1 MTVEEAP
8 TETPKATADDWFQRA
23 VVYQIYPRSFADS
36 NGDGIGDLRGIIG
49 RLDYLQR
56 LGVDVVWLS
65 PIYTSPQDDNGYDIS
80 DYRDVDPLFGTLEEL
95 RELTDGLHARGMK
108 LVMDLVV
115 NHTSDEHPWFVES
128 RSSKENPKRDWYWWR
143 PPRDVGAAPSPR
155 RTAAEPTNWGSAF
168 SGPAWEFD
176 QTTGEYYL
184 HIFSKKQPDLNW
196 ENPEVRAAVYEMM
209 NWWLDRGVDGFRM
222 DVINFIS
229 KDTSLPDGPVAD
241 GKLFGDGSPFYIDG
255 PRMHEFL
262 QEMHREVFA
271 NRTGELLTVGEMPG
285 VTVDDAILYTD
296 PARAEVD
303 MVFQFEHVALDQ
315 EDGDKWRP
323 KKLLL
328 TELKQT
334 LGRWQEGLAETGWNS
349 LYWGNHDQA
358 RAVSRFGD
366 DSPRYREL
374 SAKMLAGVLHL
385 HRGTPYVYQGEE
397 LGMTNMT
404 FGAISDF
411 RDIEVLNHHREATTH
426 LGHTDAE
433 VLAALAPLNRDNAR
447 TPVQWDATRHA
458 GFTTGAPWIAVNPNA
473 NHINAAAQ
481 VDDPDSVYTFY
492 RKVIALRHAEP
503 VVSHGNF
510 TMLLPDDPH
519 VYAFTRA
526 LTVPGS
532 AVSSGSPADGPT
544 EGAGIP
550 ELLVLGNYS
559 GEERDADLGD
569 EAWGDAE
576 LVLGNYPADGGSA
589 AGSAGGSAAGSP
601 AGAGRDG
608 LSPGA
613 IRLRPWE
620 LQVLRRRR
628 GA

>member
-1 MTVEEAP
+1 MTVEHAP
-8 TETPKATADDWFQRA
+8 AEIPKATSGDWFQRA

-36 NGDGIGDLRGIIG
+36 NGDGIGDLRGIISK
-49 RLDYLQR
+49 LDYLKR

-80 DYRDVDPLFGTLEEL
+80 DYRNVDPLFGTLEQL
-95 RELTDGLHARGMK
+95 RDLTDGLHARGMK

-128 RSSKENPKRDWYWWR
+128 RSSKDNPKRDWYWWR
-143 PPRDVGAAPSPR
+143 PPREAAAAGAGPTPGTGS
-155 RTAAEPTNWGSAF
+155 EPNNWGSAF

-176 QTTGEYYL
+176 QATGEYYL

-229 KDTSLPDGPVAD
+229 KDTSLPDGPRGD
-241 GKLFGDGSPFYIDG
+241 GKLYGDGTPFYIDG

-271 NRTGELLTVGEMPG
+271 GRTGELLTVGEMPG
-285 VTVDDAILYTD
+285 VTVEEAVLFTD

-315 EDGDKWRP
+315 EEGDKWRP

-334 LGRWQEGLAETGWNS
+334 LGRWQDGLAERGWNS

-366 DSPRYREL
+366 DGTYREL
-374 SAKMLAGVLHL
+374 SAKMLAGILHL

-404 FGAISDF
+404 FGAISDY

-447 TPVQWDATRHA
+447 TPVQWDASRHA

-481 VDDPDSVYTFY
+481 VDDPDSVFSFY

-503 VVSHGNF
+503 VVSHGTF

-519 VYAFTRA
+519 VYAFVRSLPNT
-526 LTVPGS
+526 TF
-532 AVSSGSPADGPT
+532 
-544 EGAGIP
+544 
-550 ELLVLGNYS
+550 LVLGNFS
-559 GEERDADLGD
+559 GQDQEVTLDDADVAVVD
-569 EAWGDAE
+569 VPAVWDSAE
-576 LVLGNYPADGGSA
+576 LVLGNYPADA
-589 AGSAGGSAAGSP
+589 AVP
-601 AGAGRDG
+601 
-608 LSPGA
+608 LLH
-613 IRLRPWE
+613 LRPWE
-620 LQVLRRRR
+620 LKVLRA
-628 GA
+628 GAALPDR

>member
-1 MTVEEAP
+1 MTVEQAP
-8 TETPKATADDWFQRA
+8 AETPKATASDWFQRA

-36 NGDGIGDLRGIIG
+36 NGDGIGDLRGIISK
-49 RLDYLQR
+49 LDYLQK

-80 DYRDVDPLFGTLEEL
+80 DYRNVDPLFGTLEEL
-95 RELTDGLHARGMK
+95 RELTDGLRARGMK

-128 RSSKENPKRDWYWWR
+128 RSSKDNPKRDWYWWR
-143 PPRDVGAAPSPR
+143 QPQEVDAGAGAQG
-155 RTAAEPTNWGSAF
+155 RTAAEPNNWGSAF

-176 QTTGEYYL
+176 EASGEYYL

-196 ENPEVRAAVYEMM
+196 ENHEVRAAVYEMM

-241 GKLFGDGSPFYIDG
+241 GKLFGDGTPFYIDG

-271 NRTGELLTVGEMPG
+271 GRDGELLTVGEMPG
-285 VTVDDAILYTD
+285 VTVEDAILYTD

-366 DSPRYREL
+366 DGKYREL
-374 SAKMLAGVLHL
+374 SAKMLAGILHL

-404 FGAISDF
+404 FGAISDY

-447 TPVQWDATRHA
+447 TPVQWDASRHA

-481 VDDPDSVYTFY
+481 VDDPDSVFSFY

-503 VVSHGNF
+503 VVSHGTF
-510 TMLLPDDPH
+510 TMLLSDDPH

-526 LTVPGS
+526 LADS
-532 AVSSGSPADGPT
+532 AGAPADGT
-544 EGAGIP
+544 ATA
-550 ELLVLGNYS
+550 ELLVVGNFS
-559 GEERDADLGD
+559 GD
-569 EAWGDAE
+569 ERGVELGAQRWDDSE
-576 LVLGNYPADGGSA
+576 LVLGNYPSDGGTSGGGTSD
-589 AGSAGGSAAGSP
+589 AGSGAAAVQG
-601 AGAGRDG
+601 
-608 LSPGA
+608 GA

-620 LQVLRRRR
+620 LRVLRRRS